1 MYDIIKPSIRKVRGE
16 IIMDSKDKIIMNSKG
31 EIIMDSKWSALGKGL
46 AICGICGL
54 IVAELYFK
62 APGWV
67 FGWSLFALIIS
78 L

>member
-1 MYDIIKPSIRKVRGE
+1 
-16 IIMDSKDKIIMNSKG
+16 MNSKG